1 MKEIENELR
10 KQVEEHHTP
19 SIQYAFFDRDRVHHR
34 YHFGL
39 ADVKNRIE
47 ANAQTTY
54 HGFSTTKT
62 FTAVAIL
69 QLAEQGKL
77 ALHDPVIKHLPD
89 FLYASGT
96 TIRHLLTHTAGI
108 PNPVPLS
115 WIHSLSEHTTF
126 DSDQFFKAIIAKNKK
141 AKSAPNEKF
150 SYSNLGY
157 ILLGQVIEKVSA
169 LSYEDYITTHIIRKL
184 GLGPD
189 QLGFE
194 IYNSRRNATGYH
206 KQKSF
211 SNLILGL
218 FLDKSKFM
226 GEPEAGWKP
235 FKDYYINGAPY
246 GGLIGTADAFVRY
259 IQELLKPDSSLIDS
273 SFKKL
278 IFEENH
284 TNNGKATGMC
294 LSWYTGLLK
303 GHRYGHHAGGGGGY
317 YCEIRIYPE
326 RGVGSVVM
334 FNRTGMTDERFL
346 DKIDQYLIQ

>member
-1 MKEIENELR
+1 MKEIETELR

-19 SIQYAFFDRDRVHHR
+19 SIQYAFFDKDHTHHR
-34 YHFGL
+34 YSFGL
-39 ADVKNRIE
+39 ADVKNAIE

-62 FTAVAIL
+62 FTAIAIL
-69 QLAEQGKL
+69 QLAEQGML
-77 ALHDPVIKHLPD
+77 AINDPVIRYLPD
-89 FLYASGT
+89 FLYAPTT

-108 PNPVPLS
+108 PNPIPLS
-115 WIHSLSEHTTF
+115 WIHPLSERETF
-126 DSDQFFKAIIAKNKK
+126 DSDQFFNAIMAKNKK
-141 AKSAPNEKF
+141 VKSAPNEKF
-150 SYSNLGY
+150 TYSNLGY
-157 ILLGQVIEKVSA
+157 ILLGRVIEKVSG
-169 LSYEDYITTHIIRKL
+169 LPYEDYISTHIISRL

-206 KQKSF
+206 KHKSF

-218 FLDKSKFM
+218 FLDKSRFM
-226 GEPEAGWKP
+226 GEPEEGWKP

-246 GGLIGTADAFVRY
+246 GGLIGTADAYVKY
-259 IQELLKPDSSLIDS
+259 IQDLLKPDSSLIAS
-273 SFKKL
+273 SYKNQM
-278 IFEENH
+278 FEDNH

-294 LSWYTGLLK
+294 LSWYTGMLK
-303 GHRYGHHAGGGGGY
+303 GHRYCHHAGGGGGY

-326 RGVGSVVM
+326 RGLGSVIM

-346 DKIDQYLIQ
+346 DKIDQHLIK